1 MSITAG
7 LRLIGIGPGGL
18 EGATIA
24 ALNAAKS
31 SDYRMYEAYTA
42 LWTDSEM
49 SRLEDEVGSIEK
61 IMRPQIENPVEILEL
76 ARKSIVAI
84 LIVGDPLQA
93 TTHVDI
99 QLRAEKLGIDC
110 EIIHGVSI
118 TTIVT
123 GAIGLSNY
131 KFGRQTTIAYPYEN
145 WIATSPLEV
154 IAVNR
159 FQGLHTLVLLDLD
172 PTGEGAGAQKPM
184 QPKDI
189 FQSMQLMVG
198 KLEDYLPQLSDDVED
213 NDMKVYAYQEFCENL
228 ESLNVVLCTDMG
240 TTNQQI
246 VYLNFN
252 DLPQASEGRM
262 HCLVIP
268 GKLSEIEVQ
277 ALLRWTK
284 K

>member
-1 MSITAG
+1 MTAG

-24 ALNAAKS
+24 ALNAAKT

-42 LWTDSEM
+42 LWTESEI
-49 SRLEDEVGSIEK
+49 SRLEDEVGAIEK
-61 IMRPQIENPVEILEL
+61 IMRPQVENPVEIIEL
-76 ARKSIVAI
+76 ARKSVVAI

-159 FQGLHTLVLLDLD
+159 YQGLHTLVLLDLD
-172 PTGEGAGAQKPM
+172 PTGEGAGMQKPM

-189 FQSMQLMVG
+189 FKSMQLMVN
-198 KLEDYLPQLSDDVED
+198 KLENYMSESSDAPEED
-213 NDMKVYAYQEFCENL
+213 DLKMSAYQEFCNNL
-228 ESLNVVLCTDMG
+228 ESLDIVLCTDMG
-240 TTNQQI
+240 TTCQQI
-246 VYLNFN
+246 TYVNFS
-252 DLPQASEGRM
+252 DLPQASEGGM

-268 GKLSEIEVQ
+268 GKLNEIEIE
-277 ALLRWTK
+277 ALSRWTK

>member
-1 MSITAG
+1 MTAG

-24 ALNAAKS
+24 ALNAAKT

-42 LWTDSEM
+42 LWTESEI
-49 SRLEDEVGSIEK
+49 SRLEDEVGAIEK
-61 IMRPQIENPVEILEL
+61 IMRPQVENPVEILEL
-76 ARKSIVAI
+76 ARKSVVAI

-159 FQGLHTLVLLDLD
+159 YQGLHTLVLLDLD
-172 PTGEGAGAQKPM
+172 PTGEGAGMQKPM

-189 FQSMQLMVG
+189 FKSMQLMVN
-198 KLEDYLPQLSDDVED
+198 KLENYMSESSDASEED
-213 NDMKVYAYQEFCENL
+213 DLKMSAYQEFCNNL
-228 ESLNVVLCTDMG
+228 ESLDIVLCTDMG
-240 TTNQQI
+240 TTGQQI
-246 VYLNFN
+246 TSVNFS
-252 DLPQASEGRM
+252 DLPQASEGGM

-268 GKLSEIEVQ
+268 GKLNEIEIE
-277 ALLRWTK
+277 ALSRWTK

>member
-1 MSITAG
+1 MTAG

-24 ALNAAKS
+24 ALNAAKT

-42 LWTDSEM
+42 LWTESEI
-49 SRLEDEVGSIEK
+49 SRLEDEVGAIEK
-61 IMRPQIENPVEILEL
+61 IMRPQVENPVEILEL
-76 ARKSIVAI
+76 ARKSVVAI

-159 FQGLHTLVLLDLD
+159 YQGLHTLVLLDLD
-172 PTGEGAGAQKPM
+172 LQEKAQACKNP
-184 QPKDI
+184 
-189 FQSMQLMVG
+189 
-198 KLEDYLPQLSDDVED
+198 
-213 NDMKVYAYQEFCENL
+213 C
-228 ESLNVVLCTDMG
+228 
-240 TTNQQI
+240 NQKTFSNQC
-246 VYLNFN
+246 
-252 DLPQASEGRM
+252 S
-262 HCLVIP
+262 
-268 GKLSEIEVQ
+268 
-277 ALLRWTK
+277 
-284 K
+284 

>member
-1 MSITAG
+1 MTAG

-24 ALNAAKS
+24 ALNAAKT

-42 LWTDSEM
+42 LWTESEI
-49 SRLEDEVGSIEK
+49 SRLEDEVGAIEK
-61 IMRPQIENPVEILEL
+61 IMRPQVENPVEILEL
-76 ARKSIVAI
+76 ARKSVVAI

-159 FQGLHTLVLLDLD
+159 YQGLHTLVLLDLD
-172 PTGEGAGAQKPM
+172 PTGEGAGMQKPM

-189 FQSMQLMVG
+189 FKSMQLMVN
-198 KLEDYLPQLSDDVED
+198 KLENYMSESSDASEED
-213 NDMKVYAYQEFCENL
+213 DLKMSAYQEFCNNL
-228 ESLNVVLCTDMG
+228 ESLDIVLCTDMG
-240 TTNQQI
+240 TTGQQI
-246 VYLNFN
+246 TYVNFS
-252 DLPQASEGRM
+252 DLPQASEGVM

-268 GKLSEIEVQ
+268 GKLNEIEID
-277 ALLRWTK
+277 ALSRWTK

>member
-1 MSITAG
+1 MTAG

-24 ALNAAKS
+24 ALNAAKT

-42 LWTDSEM
+42 LWTESEI
-49 SRLEDEVGSIEK
+49 SRLEDEVGAIEK
-61 IMRPQIENPVEILEL
+61 IMRPQVENPVEILEL
-76 ARKSIVAI
+76 ARKSVVAI

-159 FQGLHTLVLLDLD
+159 YQGLHTLVLLDLD
-172 PTGEGAGAQKPM
+172 PTGEGAGMQKPM

-189 FQSMQLMVG
+189 FKSMQLMVN
-198 KLEDYLPQLSDDVED
+198 KLENYMSESSDASEED
-213 NDMKVYAYQEFCENL
+213 DLKMSAYQEFCNNL
-228 ESLNVVLCTDMG
+228 ESLDIVLCTDMG
-240 TTNQQI
+240 TTGQQI
-246 VYLNFN
+246 TYVNFS
-252 DLPQASEGRM
+252 DLPQASEGGM

-268 GKLSEIEVQ
+268 GKLNEIEIE
-277 ALLRWTK
+277 ALSRWTK

>member
-1 MSITAG
+1 MTAG

-24 ALNAAKS
+24 ALNAAKT

-42 LWTDSEM
+42 LWTESEI
-49 SRLEDEVGSIEK
+49 SRLEDEVGSIER
-61 IMRPQIENPVEILEL
+61 IMRPQVENPVEILEL
-76 ARKSIVAI
+76 ARKSVVAI

-159 FQGLHTLVLLDLD
+159 YQGLHTLVLLDLD
-172 PTGEGAGAQKPM
+172 PTGEGAGMQKPM

-189 FQSMQLMVG
+189 FKSMQLMVN
-198 KLEDYLPQLSDDVED
+198 KLENYMSESSDASEED
-213 NDMKVYAYQEFCENL
+213 DLKMSAYQEFCNNV
-228 ESLNVVLCTDMG
+228 ESLDIVLCTDMG
-240 TTNQQI
+240 TTGQQI
-246 VYLNFN
+246 TYVNFS
-252 DLPQASEGRM
+252 DLPQASEGGM

-268 GKLSEIEVQ
+268 GKLNEIEIE
-277 ALLRWTK
+277 ALSRWTK

>member
-1 MSITAG
+1 MTAG

-24 ALNAAKS
+24 ALNAAKT

-42 LWTDSEM
+42 LWTESEI

-61 IMRPQIENPVEILEL
+61 IMRPQVENPVEILEL
-76 ARKSIVAI
+76 ARKSVVAI

-159 FQGLHTLVLLDLD
+159 YQGLHTLVLLDLD
-172 PTGEGAGAQKPM
+172 PTGEGAGIQKPM

-189 FQSMQLMVG
+189 FKSMQLMVN
-198 KLEDYLPQLSDDVED
+198 KLKNYMSESSDASEEDDLKLS
-213 NDMKVYAYQEFCENL
+213 AYQEFCNNL
-228 ESLNVVLCTDMG
+228 ESLDTVLCTDMG
-240 TTNQQI
+240 TTGQQI
-246 VYLNFN
+246 TYVNFS
-252 DLPQASEGRM
+252 DLPQASEGGM

-268 GKLSEIEVQ
+268 GKLNEIEIE
-277 ALLRWTK
+277 ALSRWTK

>member
-1 MSITAG
+1 MTAG

-24 ALNAAKS
+24 ALNAAKT

-42 LWTDSEM
+42 LWTESEI
-49 SRLEDEVGSIEK
+49 SRLEDEVGSIER
-61 IMRPQIENPVEILEL
+61 IMRPQVENPVEILEL
-76 ARKSIVAI
+76 ARKSVVAI

-159 FQGLHTLVLLDLD
+159 YQGLHTLVLLDLD
-172 PTGEGAGAQKPM
+172 PTGEGAGMQKPM

-189 FQSMQLMVG
+189 FKSMQLMVN
-198 KLEDYLPQLSDDVED
+198 KLENYMSESSDASEED
-213 NDMKVYAYQEFCENL
+213 DLKMSAYQEFCNNV
-228 ESLNVVLCTDMG
+228 ESLDIVLCTDMG
-240 TTNQQI
+240 NTGQQI
-246 VYLNFN
+246 TYVNFS
-252 DLPQASEGRM
+252 DLPQASEGGM

-268 GKLSEIEVQ
+268 GKLNEIEIE
-277 ALLRWTK
+277 ALSRWTK

>member
-1 MSITAG
+1 MTAG
-7 LRLIGIGPGGL
+7 LRLIGIGPSGL

-24 ALNAAKS
+24 ALNAAKT

-42 LWTDSEM
+42 LWTESEI
-49 SRLEDEVGSIEK
+49 SRLEDEVGAIEK
-61 IMRPQIENPVEILEL
+61 IMRPQVENPVEILEL
-76 ARKSIVAI
+76 ARKSVVAI

-159 FQGLHTLVLLDLD
+159 YQGLHTLVLLDLD
-172 PTGEGAGAQKPM
+172 PTGEGEGMQKPM

-189 FQSMQLMVG
+189 FKSLQLMVN
-198 KLEDYLPQLSDDVED
+198 KLENYMLESSDAPKED
-213 NDMKVYAYQEFCENL
+213 GLKMSAYQEFCNNL
-228 ESLNVVLCTDMG
+228 ESLDIVLCTDMG
-240 TTNQQI
+240 TTGQQI
-246 VYLNFN
+246 TYVNFS
-252 DLPQASEGRM
+252 DLPQASEGGM

-268 GKLSEIEVQ
+268 GKLNEIEIE
-277 ALLRWTK
+277 ALSRWTK

>member
-1 MSITAG
+1 MTAG

-24 ALNAAKS
+24 ALNAAKT

-42 LWTDSEM
+42 LWTESEI

-61 IMRPQIENPVEILEL
+61 IMRPQVENPVEILEL
-76 ARKSIVAI
+76 ARKSVVAI

-159 FQGLHTLVLLDLD
+159 YQGLHTLVLLDLD
-172 PTGEGAGAQKPM
+172 PTGEGAGIQKPM

-189 FQSMQLMVG
+189 FKSMQLMVN
-198 KLEDYLPQLSDDVED
+198 KLKNYMSESSDASEEDDLKLS
-213 NDMKVYAYQEFCENL
+213 AYQEFCNNL
-228 ESLNVVLCTDMG
+228 ESLDIVLCTDMG
-240 TTNQQI
+240 TTDQQI
-246 VYLNFN
+246 TYVNFS
-252 DLPQASEGRM
+252 DLPQASEGGM

-268 GKLSEIEVQ
+268 GKLNEIEIE
-277 ALLRWTK
+277 ALSRWTK

>member
-1 MSITAG
+1 MTAG

-24 ALNAAKS
+24 ALNAAKT

-42 LWTDSEM
+42 LWTESEI
-49 SRLEDEVGSIEK
+49 SRLEDEVGAIEK
-61 IMRPQIENPVEILEL
+61 IMRPQVENPVEILEL
-76 ARKSIVAI
+76 ARKSVVAI

-159 FQGLHTLVLLDLD
+159 YQGLHTLVLLDLD
-172 PTGEGAGAQKPM
+172 PTGEGAGMQKPM

-189 FQSMQLMVG
+189 FKSMQLMVN
-198 KLEDYLPQLSDDVED
+198 KLENYMSESSDASEED
-213 NDMKVYAYQEFCENL
+213 DLKMSAYQEFCNSL
-228 ESLNVVLCTDMG
+228 ESLDIVLCTDMG
-240 TTNQQI
+240 TTGQQI
-246 VYLNFN
+246 TYVNFS
-252 DLPQASEGRM
+252 DLPQASEGGM

-268 GKLSEIEVQ
+268 GKLNEIEIE
-277 ALLRWTK
+277 ALSRWTK

>member
-1 MSITAG
+1 MTAG

-24 ALNAAKS
+24 ALNAAKT

-42 LWTDSEM
+42 LWTESEI
-49 SRLEDEVGSIEK
+49 SRLEDEVGAIEK
-61 IMRPQIENPVEILEL
+61 IMRPQVENPVEILEL
-76 ARKSIVAI
+76 ARKSVVAI

-159 FQGLHTLVLLDLD
+159 YQGLHTLVLLDLD
-172 PTGEGAGAQKPM
+172 PTGEGAGMQKPM

-189 FQSMQLMVG
+189 FKSMQLMVN
-198 KLEDYLPQLSDDVED
+198 KLKNYMSESSDASEEDDLKMS
-213 NDMKVYAYQEFCENL
+213 AYQEFCNNL
-228 ESLNVVLCTDMG
+228 ESLDIVLCTDMG
-240 TTNQQI
+240 TTGQQI
-246 VYLNFN
+246 TYVNFS
-252 DLPQASEGRM
+252 DLPQASEGGM

-268 GKLSEIEVQ
+268 GKLNEIEIE
-277 ALLRWTK
+277 ALSRWTK

>member
-1 MSITAG
+1 MTAG

-24 ALNAAKS
+24 ALNAAKT

-42 LWTDSEM
+42 LWTESEI
-49 SRLEDEVGSIEK
+49 SRLEDEVGAIEK
-61 IMRPQIENPVEILEL
+61 IMRPQVENPVEILEL
-76 ARKSIVAI
+76 ARKSVVAI

-159 FQGLHTLVLLDLD
+159 YQGLHTLVLLDLD
-172 PTGEGAGAQKPM
+172 PTGEGAGMQKPM

-189 FQSMQLMVG
+189 FKSMQLMVN
-198 KLEDYLPQLSDDVED
+198 KLENYMSESSDASEED
-213 NDMKVYAYQEFCENL
+213 DLKMSAYQEFCNNL
-228 ESLNVVLCTDMG
+228 ESLDIVLCTDMG
-240 TTNQQI
+240 TTGQQI
-246 VYLNFN
+246 TYINFS
-252 DLPQASEGRM
+252 DLPQASEGGM

-268 GKLSEIEVQ
+268 GKLNEIEIE
-277 ALLRWTK
+277 ALSRWTK